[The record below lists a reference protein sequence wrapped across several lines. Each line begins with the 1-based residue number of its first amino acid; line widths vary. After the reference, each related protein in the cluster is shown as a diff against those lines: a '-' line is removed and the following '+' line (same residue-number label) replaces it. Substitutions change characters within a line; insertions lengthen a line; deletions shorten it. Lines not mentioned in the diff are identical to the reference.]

1 MHIYS
6 LHFPLFSVR
15 YVMERQAALRPARVC
30 CALRFWRTSQYQLA
44 NGRSPA
50 SYFLFQPPLSI
61 LRSAFI
67 TVALNANDS
76 PHPEMRK
83 SWPTLFQVRREVA
96 RPEDTIYCYLTHLH
110 VPQSFIQIWR
120 DNLSDN
126 TPLSSHDPRR
136 ELIYIRGVSASHTN
150 ECQSPIP
157 RGRQFTS
164 FFPFTKKWTVIM

>member
-50 SYFLFQPPLSI
+50 SYCLFQPPLSI

-136 ELIYIRGVSASHTN
+136 ELITSEASQRHTPTNVSHPYPGVGN
-150 ECQSPIP
+150 L
-157 RGRQFTS
+157 RL
-164 FFPFTKKWTVIM
+164 FFRLQKSGQ